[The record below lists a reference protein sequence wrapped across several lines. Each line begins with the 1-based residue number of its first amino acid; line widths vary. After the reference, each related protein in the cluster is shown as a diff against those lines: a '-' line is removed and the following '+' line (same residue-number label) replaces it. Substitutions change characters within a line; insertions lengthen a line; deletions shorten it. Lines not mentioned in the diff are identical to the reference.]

1 MWYDSEEYLST
12 AEAAEY
18 LGIDYGSFKS
28 LVKLYDTPKYSRKLR
43 GFFTSK
49 TLYKK
54 CDLDELIYIL
64 RTRSD
69 IDADYMTLEEA
80 SEVTGLPVHLIRQRI
95 NRSEIRHVRQQNYTL
110 VLRED
115 IKNIRYR

>member
-1 MWYDSEEYLST
+1 MLYNFDEYLST

-18 LGIDYGSFKS
+18 LGVDYGSFQA
-28 LVKLYDTPKYSRKLR
+28 LARLHNTPKYSRKLR

-49 TLYKK
+49 MLYKK

-80 SEVTGLPVHLIRQRI
+80 SETTGLSVYLIKQRM
-95 NRSEIRHVRQQNYTL
+95 NRGEIRYVRQQNYTL
-110 VLRED
+110 ILRED
-115 IKNIRYR
+115 IKKIKYK